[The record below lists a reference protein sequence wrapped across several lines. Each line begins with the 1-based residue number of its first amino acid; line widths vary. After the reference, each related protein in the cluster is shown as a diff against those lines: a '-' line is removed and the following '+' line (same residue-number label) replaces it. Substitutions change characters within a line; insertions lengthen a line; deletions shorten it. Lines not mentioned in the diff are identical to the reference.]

1 MEMRQQLELA
11 EDDLENPEEDDPQQL
26 EGEGEGE
33 DDDDAQNT
41 QYRYMLMAMANQ
53 LMGKLTAF

>member
-11 EDDLENPEEDDPQQL
+11 EDDLETPEEDDPQQL